1 MLKLR
6 KMESLFTS
14 LQTIAL
20 CKKISKLSKISQK
33 YPWLKGTVDA
43 IPSDISDSQRYP
55 LTLYLDNNEA
65 VFMSLKVVNYKV

>member
-14 LQTIAL
+14 LQNIAL

-33 YPWLKGTVDA
+33 YPWLNGNVDV
-43 IPSDISDSQRYP
+43 ISSDISDLQRYP
-55 LTLYLDNNEA
+55 LTLNLDNNEV
-65 VFMSLKVVNYKV
+65 VFMSLKVVNSKV